1 VSLAADA
8 EVPMESG
15 ARHPP
20 KPRRS
25 ALASGLASCLTVF
38 DLSDVCYIEGAPM
51 EWRRWLTPGTPV
63 VLRFEATGLTIY
75 AHDGQSHCDWQRV
88 AAIDVRGPDEPE
100 RRYMDSPMPMV
111 RPLPLLAAIAVA
123 AAIHSRPKES
133 YCWLA
138 VKLEKGGEMIFEVEN
153 ILRPALQEFLDL
165 HSG

>member
-1 VSLAADA
+1 MQSGGR
-8 EVPMESG
+8 VPSNSASRG
-15 ARHPP
+15 ARVQ
-20 KPRRS
+20 
-25 ALASGLASCLTVF
+25 SGIVMAVF
-38 DLSDVCYIEGAPM
+38 DLSEVRYIEGAPT

-63 VLRFEATGLTIY
+63 VLRFEDTGLHIY
-75 AHDGQSHCDWQRV
+75 AHNGQSGCGWEEV

-100 RRYMDSPMPMV
+100 RRYIDSPMPM
-111 RPLPLLAAIAVA
+111 PMPMPLLAGIAVA

-138 VKLEKGGEMIFEVEN
+138 VKLKRSGEMIFEIEN